1 MTRTQISV
9 QAFHQQACNFDTVAY
24 TFRFIAQPLVAL
36 NPNGGCSSAYRTL
49 DSGLE
54 RWLASVIGIDRG
66 HPSWALYLNVG
77 YYLSTGL
84 DRGYPFWALDLS
96 VSYTPLNGLDSGR
109 SCWTLG
115 LDVGY
120 P

>member
-1 MTRTQISV
+1 M
-9 QAFHQQACNFDTVAY
+9 QAFHHQQAYNFDTAAY
-24 TFRFIAQPLVAL
+24 TIGFIARSLVAL
-36 NPNGGCSSAYRTL
+36 NPNDGCSSTYRTP

-54 RWLASVIGIDRG
+54 RRLASVIRLDRG
-66 HPSWALYLNVG
+66 HPFWALYLNVG

-84 DRGYPFWALDLS
+84 DRGYPFRPLDSS
-96 VSYTPLNGLDSGR
+96 VGYTPLNGLDSGR